1 MANIS
6 CPNCRKTAK
15 SWSKFK
21 DLKMREG
28 IGLALCGSV
37 INGFD
42 HFMCGESRSQNQKP
56 DYRTTELYHCDSCKK
71 YFLRCP
77 GCKSYIKLDSMPNE
91 TRTLCSCTRCHKKV
105 LYAEE
110 DYTMGG
116 G

>member
-21 DLKMREG
+21 DLKMNEG
-28 IGLALCGSV
+28 LGLAICGSFL
-37 INGFD
+37 NGLD
-42 HFMCGESRSQNQKP
+42 HFMCGESRSQNQNP
-56 DYRTTELYHCDSCKK
+56 DYRTTELYYCASCKK
-71 YFLRCP
+71 YFLTCP
-77 GCKSYIKLDSMPNE
+77 GCKSYIQLDSMPKE
-91 TRTLCSCTRCHKKV
+91 TRTLLICKWCRKKV

-110 DYTMGG
+110 DYNMGG

>member
-1 MANIS
+1 MANIT

-28 IGLALCGSV
+28 IGLALCGSF
-37 INGFD
+37 INGID
-42 HFMCGESRSQNQKP
+42 HFMCGESRSSNKHP
-56 DYRTTELYHCDSCKK
+56 DYRTTELYYCDGCKK
-71 YFLRCP
+71 YFLKCP

-91 TRTLCSCTRCHKKV
+91 TRTLATCNWCHKKV

-110 DYTMGG
+110 DYNMGG

>member
-1 MANIS
+1 MSSIT
-6 CPNCRKTAK
+6 CPKCGKTAK
-15 SWSKFK
+15 SWSNFK

-28 IGLALCGSV
+28 IGLALCGSF
-37 INGFD
+37 INDLD

-56 DYRTTELYHCDSCKK
+56 DYRTTELYYCEKCKK
-71 YFLRCP
+71 YFLKCP
-77 GCKSYIKLDSMPNE
+77 GCKSYIHLDCMPKE
-91 TRTLCSCTRCHKKV
+91 TRTLLTCNGCNKKV